1 MEEARQVYKNGT
13 DVATSDKKDYY
24 QNMRNKSNSEFDKE
38 ELFLSLIFVNHAVSM
53 FDAFLTSINRTK
65 KVNIESNMKYGYNNG
80 IEINLK
86 W

>member
-1 MEEARQVYKNGT
+1 M
-13 DVATSDKKDYY
+13 
-24 QNMRNKSNSEFDKE
+24 
-38 ELFLSLIFVNHAVSM
+38 FLSLIFVNHAVSM

-65 KVNIESNMKYGYNNG
+65 KVSIDSNMKYGYDNG